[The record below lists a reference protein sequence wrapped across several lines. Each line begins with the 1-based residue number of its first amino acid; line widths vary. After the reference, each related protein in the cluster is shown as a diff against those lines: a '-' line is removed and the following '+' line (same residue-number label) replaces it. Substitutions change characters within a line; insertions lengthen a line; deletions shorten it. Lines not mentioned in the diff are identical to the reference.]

1 MGLLFSCCLCRKKR
15 CVRCGVPFDYYNTNE
30 HRSRPSCRGH
40 CCEKPTYR
48 GDYLNEYPG
57 LYNRDFQNGY
67 HKFN

>member
-40 CCEKPTYR
+40 CSEKPTYR
-48 GDYLNEYPG
+48 GDYLNDYPG
-57 LYNRDFQNGY
+57 LHNRDFQNGY